1 MNTFLKELPLLRLLL
16 FFSVMVTAM
25 VCADPGLSNWIDSL
39 EYDLKE
45 GDPIGPRIVVLFF
58 TSVLVS
64 LPLLVSALWLRL
76 SLFLLFVISVTI
88 GVSFRIINGQFSVW
102 EATLFLNELSFAGDA
117 INEFLPEIAQAL
129 AFSVFAASLLWL
141 TRPSIRLSVPLQVLL
156 FLPLTLPVVYLH
168 IAKGGYWITHFA
180 MSLKVPSSLYFA
192 AQQTIYQGDRDDP
205 RIIAAQPVNYNIL
218 LIVDESIRGDWL
230 SINNPYSTTTPYLE
244 RLVSDSDWSNFGV
257 VSSMSNCSA
266 SANLLLRSGVSETA
280 LPEKSERLFKDANI
294 FQYAS
299 AAGFETHYFDG
310 QVKGK
315 RLNNYF
321 TRREINSINQYKAF
335 RNLHKLADEEV
346 DQHMAVNAVKA
357 IDLAQSPVFI
367 YMNKVGTHF
376 PYQLTYP
383 RVQQNEHDGKADHY
397 RKALTWSVDHFMQVL
412 VEGLRSLHEPSLI
425 FYTSDHGQGLGEMN
439 IRSTHCLPKQVPD
452 VQARVPLLVG
462 AVNMTLDKQWRP
474 SGGEYSQF
482 QLFPSVIKSMGLT
495 IDMPDMD
502 PDLTRPWQGQRL
514 FLSGD
519 ITGRGQLSRNPFDY
533 QPEGEMA
540 RQ

>member
-1 MNTFLKELPLLRLLL
+1 
-16 FFSVMVTAM
+16 
-25 VCADPGLSNWIDSL
+25 
-39 EYDLKE
+39 
-45 GDPIGPRIVVLFF
+45 
-58 TSVLVS
+58 
-64 LPLLVSALWLRL
+64 
-76 SLFLLFVISVTI
+76 
-88 GVSFRIINGQFSVW
+88 
-102 EATLFLNELSFAGDA
+102 
-117 INEFLPEIAQAL
+117 
-129 AFSVFAASLLWL
+129 
-141 TRPSIRLSVPLQVLL
+141 
-156 FLPLTLPVVYLH
+156 
-168 IAKGGYWITHFA
+168 

-192 AQQTIYQGDRDDP
+192 AQQRIYQGDRDDP
-205 RIIAAQPVNYNIL
+205 RIIAAQPGNYNIL

-230 SINNPYSTTTPYLE
+230 SINNPYSSTTPYLK
-244 RLVSDSDWSNFGV
+244 RLVSDSDWGNFGV

-266 SANLLLRSGVSETA
+266 SANLLLRSGVSEAA
-280 LPEKSERLFKDANI
+280 LPERSERLFKDANI

-346 DQHMAVNAVKA
+346 DQHMAVDAVKA

-383 RVQQNEHDGKADHY
+383 RVQQNEHDDKPDHY
-397 RKALTWSVDHFMQVL
+397 PKALTWSVDHFMQVL
-412 VEGLRSLHEPSLI
+412 VEGLQSLHEPSLI
-425 FYTSDHGQGLGEMN
+425 FYTSDHGQGLGETN
-439 IRSTHCLPKQVPD
+439 IRSTHCLPQQVPD
-452 VQARVPLLVG
+452 VQARVPLLIG

-502 PDLTRPWQGQRL
+502 PDLTGPWQGQRL

-519 ITGRGQLSRNPFDY
+519 ITGRGQLSRNPFNY